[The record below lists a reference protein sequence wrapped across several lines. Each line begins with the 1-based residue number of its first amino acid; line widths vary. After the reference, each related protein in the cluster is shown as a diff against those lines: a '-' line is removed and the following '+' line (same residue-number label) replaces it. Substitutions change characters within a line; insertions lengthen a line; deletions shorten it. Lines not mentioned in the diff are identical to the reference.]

1 MSKTLCPAIKCVW
14 GDCRRNGAMFCLLP
28 SCPHQKQ
35 LLHSVAQEM
44 GQLMA
49 LPELTPKQQ
58 ARMDYLDYLDGLM
71 HQLAGD
77 GGV

>member
-14 GDCRRNGAMFCLLP
+14 GDCRRNGALFCILP

-35 LLHSVAQEM
+35 LLHSVAQEL

-58 ARMDYLDYLDGLM
+58 ARMDYLDGLL